1 MSHFL
6 DSYLKKCT
14 IDLGKPTK
22 ICFQRIG
29 MLNKL
34 GLIICTEP
42 LLFCNYFKSY
52 PGHTDANFNIA
63 ILDGHKEFVAHE
75 KFQQMLHKV
84 SVFLEGHSF
93 KISNSHK
100 KDFSITKVAS
110 KNFQSLFHVVWDDIL
125 GQCFGMILQ

>member
-1 MSHFL
+1 
-6 DSYLKKCT
+6 
-14 IDLGKPTK
+14 
-22 ICFQRIG
+22 

-34 GLIICTEP
+34 GLVICTEP

-93 KISNSHK
+93 KTSNYHK
-100 KDFSITKVAS
+100 KILFSITKIAT
-110 KNFQSLFHVVWDDIL
+110 KNF
-125 GQCFGMILQ
+125 

>member
-1 MSHFL
+1 
-6 DSYLKKCT
+6 
-14 IDLGKPTK
+14 
-22 ICFQRIG
+22 

-34 GLIICTEP
+34 GLVIRTEP

-84 SVFLEGHSF
+84 SVFLEGHPF
-93 KISNSHK
+93 KISNSPK
-100 KDFSITKVAS
+100 NLFSIKKGATH
-110 KNFQSLFHVVWDDIL
+110 NF
-125 GQCFGMILQ
+125 